1 VPWFEDDGRPYPFAL
16 LGGVML
22 AKRIGPR
29 RFSNF
34 IDAADRVAKEMERQ
48 IAVDKPAARAA
59 GSRLRALPPSPPAP
73 VSALTADSVGLAR
86 ATPRTR
92 VGTRVAVWLDH
103 PNDRSLAGNVA
114 HYYPAGSTGVI
125 VSIPFPG
132 GKKSY
137 VKQFGIYVR
146 MDADGK
152 VTTASPELAL
162 VVLGAKPEQI
172 RKNEMKLRR
181 LLAARRSS

>member
-34 IDAADRVAKEMERQ
+34 IDAAD
-48 IAVDKPAARAA
+48 RAA